1 MISNITTQCWILAL
15 FVRDD
20 GERLLLG
27 DGVYDFK
34 ERQQHFKANLIV
46 NDAVDVQGNDG
57 TLLAGQVRRATTQSF
72 DGYVGDATS
81 TPQEIEQYRRDFFAF
96 FLKNHFYEVI
106 YIFQDGTAIK
116 RQKGFLVDA
125 PEIKELFQISP
136 EYHVALNFE
145 DVNYYEYN
153 ENAEGQEIYG
163 ESADIPIISAAKGG
177 QVWDENGLVWEYS
190 IKNLVYTNEKYDGG
204 INFTYDSTTGTTTV
218 SGTPQWTYAV
228 SGENTLEIPAGT
240 YTISIGET
248 LPFAVGV
255 ATRDKST
262 NVRSGHAIAAG
273 NKKLTFTLSSPA
285 KSYDIYITSLT
296 TGVQINT
303 TSFNIQME
311 TGDTATDFQ
320 PFTYSGQEW
329 EVGGHGGVVTIDVD
343 SIDIVYPVITI
354 KGPANSPTL
363 ENITTNTRLSFSG
376 NVTSSQTL
384 VIDTRSQTAKLNGTS
399 VISSISG
406 DWLVLAPGINRI
418 SYTASNDTAPDAT
431 IEWSE
436 VVG

>member
-57 TLLAGQVRRATTQSF
+57 TLLAGQVRRATTQNF

-163 ESADIPIISAAKGG
+163 ESANIPLVISGTGGLEWDAYG
-177 QVWDENGLVWEYS
+177 QVWDAYGQVWE
-190 IKNLVYTNEKYDGG
+190 EGG
-204 INFTYDSTTGTTTV
+204 G
-218 SGTPQWTYAV
+218 
-228 SGENTLEIPAGT
+228 
-240 YTISIGET
+240 
-248 LPFAVGV
+248 
-255 ATRDKST
+255 
-262 NVRSGHAIAAG
+262 
-273 NKKLTFTLSSPA
+273 
-285 KSYDIYITSLT
+285 
-296 TGVQINT
+296 
-303 TSFNIQME
+303 
-311 TGDTATDFQ
+311 
-320 PFTYSGQEW
+320 
-329 EVGGHGGVVTIDVD
+329 GGVININVE
-343 SIDIVYPVITI
+343 SIDNVYPVLTI
-354 KGPANSPTL
+354 PGPSNTPII
-363 ENITTNTRLSFSG
+363 ENLTTNTSIKFNG
-376 NVTSSQTL
+376 NITSSQTL
-384 VIDTRSQTAKLNGTS
+384 IIDMRAQTAKLNGSS
-399 VISSISG
+399 VVSKIEG
-406 DWLVLAPGINRI
+406 DWLVFAPGINRI

>member
-81 TPQEIEQYRRDFFAF
+81 TPQEIEQYRQDFFAF

-163 ESADIPIISAAKGG
+163 ESADIPLVSLGQGG
-177 QVWDENGLVWEYS
+177 QVWDEYGQVWEYS
-190 IKNLVYTNEKYDGG
+190 SKNLYTPIIRGEDYG
-204 INFTYDSTTGTTTV
+204 IDATFNTSSGYIELSGTGTQTWSNPIEVT
-218 SGTPQWTYAV
+218 
-228 SGENTLEIPAGT
+228 NNLDLPAGT
-240 YTISIGET
+240 YTFSISEAIPLRVHLRTTVGGLYTDQTIQAGET
-248 LPFAVGV
+248 SITFTVSG
-255 ATRDKST
+255 TITEIRMWFSNTNGT
-262 NVRSGHAIAAG
+262 NVDGVKFRTQLEAG
-273 NKKLTFTLSSPA
+273 SSA
-285 KSYDIYITSLT
+285 TSWENPYL
-296 TGVQINT
+296 
-303 TSFNIQME
+303 
-311 TGDTATDFQ
+311 
-320 PFTYSGQEW
+320 GQVW
-329 EVGGHGGVVTIDVD
+329 EEGGGGGVININVE
-343 SIDIVYPVITI
+343 SIDTVYPVLTI
-354 KGPANSPTL
+354 PGPSNMPII
-363 ENITTNTRLSFSG
+363 ENLTTNTSIKFNG
-376 NVTSSQTL
+376 NITSSQTL
-384 VIDTRSQTAKLNGTS
+384 IIDMRAQTAKLNGTS
-399 VISSISG
+399 VVSKIEG
-406 DWLVLAPGINRI
+406 DWLVFAPGINRI

-431 IEWSE
+431 IGWSE